1 MLGEHTRTQAGG
13 NDKGLRGSKR
23 NQPLLSALIGLLGV
37 LSLGVLSLLGSSQ
50 SQGAQAG
57 AVFKAAL
64 SPINVSNIGNRESSM
79 AFHAVY
85 RAPRSGSYAPFVTDT
100 PTNTP
105 TSTSTPV

>member
-37 LSLGVLSLLGSSQ
+37 LSLGVLSLLGSSH

-57 AVFKAAL
+57 AAFQAAL
-64 SPINVSNIGNRESSM
+64 SPINVRNIGNRESGM
-79 AFHAVY
+79 AFAAGY
-85 RAPRSGSYAPFVTDT
+85 RAPRAGSYGRLVSVLAASTRAAPR
-100 PTNTP
+100 PP
-105 TSTSTPV
+105 L